1 MNDVC
6 FILEKKNL
14 YVDEYLVDFEIPI
27 FFICKDDE
35 NYKYAVECIDSH
47 ELIYVIAQVKI
58 NDILD
63 MLKNKVSLCDFIKNG
78 SKFWKVKSGDVV
90 ENDIIESISDLDS
103 NMLPKQ
109 NTFLDL
115 KNKKIENY
123 IKKLELELISFEN
136 EFGIANLSLRKIT
149 SFSFK
154 VDLINDGHLY
164 QNRRKGKRIPLLLV
178 GGIF

>member
-1 MNDVC
+1 
-6 FILEKKNL
+6 
-14 YVDEYLVDFEIPI
+14 
-27 FFICKDDE
+27 
-35 NYKYAVECIDSH
+35 
-47 ELIYVIAQVKI
+47 
-58 NDILD
+58 

-103 NMLPKQ
+103 NVLPKQ

-136 EFGIANLSLRKIT
+136 EFGIANLSLRKIR
-149 SFSFK
+149 S
-154 VDLINDGHLY
+154 
-164 QNRRKGKRIPLLLV
+164 
-178 GGIF
+178 